1 MSTPKSKTGRFY
13 GSKSKVREGRNTSN
27 VSTYQ
32 PGESLEIHVSFISQS
47 NYIVRYN
54 INNIIQDLVNQ
65 DGSSRSGLRYNEFSD
80 SEVTCVVIYNA
91 Y

>member
-1 MSTPKSKTGRFY
+1 MSSPKSKTGRFY
-13 GSKSKVREGRNTSN
+13 GSKSKVREGRNTSSY

-32 PGESLEIHVSFISQS
+32 PGESLEIHVSFKSQS

-65 DGSSRSGLRYNEFSD
+65 DGSSRSGFRYNEFSD
-80 SEVTCVVIYNA
+80 SEVT
-91 Y
+91 